1 MVIASNL
8 KKKNCNCISKPVKKI
23 QPSKRK
29 EIFAIRN
36 GIDGIMLSEVSQTE
50 KDKHCVILPFY
61 LIFCFLHC
69 EACGILVPL
78 YWEHRVLTIG
88 LPDLTFMWNLKNKQK
103 AELIQKPRTDW
114 WMNEGGHKGHSSSY
128 KIGKS
133 WGCNVQHGDCV
144 FESC

>member
-1 MVIASNL
+1 MVIISNL
-8 KKKNCNCISKPVKKI
+8 KKKIAITSQSWWKKFSHKKGRKSFHSKQHGWHYAKW
-23 QPSKRK
+23 SKSDR
-29 EIFAIRN
+29 ER
-36 GIDGIMLSEVSQTE
+36 QTLC
-50 KDKHCVILPFY
+50 DFT
-61 LIFCFLHC
+61 FFFFFLHC

-78 YWEHRVLTIG
+78 YWERRVLTIG

-133 WGCNVQHGDCV
+133 
-144 FESC
+144 